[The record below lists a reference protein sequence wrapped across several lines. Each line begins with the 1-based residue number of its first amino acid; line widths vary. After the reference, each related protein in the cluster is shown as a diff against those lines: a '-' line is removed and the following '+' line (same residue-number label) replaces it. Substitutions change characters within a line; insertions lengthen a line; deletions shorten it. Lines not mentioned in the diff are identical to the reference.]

1 MGTFWLLATAREEL
15 GKWKSVQRV
24 SGRWQR
30 SKTRRNKP
38 EKKNAAYDAHPS
50 ANMKAL
56 RAASAFDFIE

>member
-1 MGTFWLLATAREEL
+1 MKKRAA
-15 GKWKSVQRV
+15 